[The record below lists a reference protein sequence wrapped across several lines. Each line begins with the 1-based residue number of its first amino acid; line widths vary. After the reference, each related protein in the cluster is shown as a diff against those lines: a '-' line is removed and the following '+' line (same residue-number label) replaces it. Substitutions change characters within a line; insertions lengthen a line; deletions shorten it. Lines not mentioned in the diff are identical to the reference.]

1 MLTGL
6 AALSLGEALPPFTS
20 NVADHLRLSSSK
32 GAYDGIWSYRVVW
45 SGGASRLVVWAA
57 GVKPP
62 RVWAAGAP
70 QYGSTAQR
78 GAGTHG

>member
-1 MLTGL
+1 VRAIASLVCCRMLTGL

-45 SGGASRLVVWAA
+45 SGGASQSF
-57 GVKPP
+57 GP
-62 RVWAAGAP
+62 RE
-70 QYGSTAQR
+70 
-78 GAGTHG
+78 